1 MYNANAIKY
10 SGDAWLPIRFF
21 DHMRLG
27 FQSKIQ
33 EHEKN
38 NLEKL
43 GDAGLYPIEN
53 FPRMVWNFSTDPKV
67 ITAAATVFLMLADS
81 YAFYPSE
88 TGSYLKHAYDLLPKI
103 PFWALKFGTYLLSIE
118 TIASFGAR
126 AEGRF
131 WNSNLMKAFYAPKIL
146 KAD

>member
-1 MYNANAIKY
+1 MNSNLIQY
-10 SGDAWLPIRFF
+10 SSNSWLPIRFF
-21 DHMRLG
+21 DHLRLG
-27 FQSKIQ
+27 FQSEIQ
-33 EHEKN
+33 EHQKN

-53 FPRMVWNFSTDPKV
+53 LPRIVWDITKNPRV
-67 ITAAATVFLMLADS
+67 ITAVGTAFLMLADS

-88 TGSYLKHAYDLLPKI
+88 TESYVRRAYSLLPEI
-103 PFWALKFGTYLLSIE
+103 PFWAIKFGAYLLSIE

-131 WNSNLMKAFYAPKIL
+131 WNTKLMQDFYAPTNK
-146 KAD
+146 KTD